1 MNCILFDGPLREKF
15 LPLTFTRPVAHLH
28 VGISSIKEKWEQY
41 LNTTCTVLT
50 TDYLEDKFP
59 MVEWE
64 QNVFIEATYLPNQV
78 LVNQIKALSKN
89 QMLVHEGEVV
99 AFFVESSQKEVDFES
114 YQSILCEEVPLRIV
128 SLPDLSQKNKVV
140 FEADFEKIT
149 KDRISQPLSK
159 TNHVICPE
167 RIFLEEGAVVEFS
180 FLNASEGPIY
190 LGKKAIVMEGAMI
203 RGAFSLGDG
212 SLVKMGS
219 KIYGAS
225 SVGKNSVVGGEL
237 KNSIVMNYS
246 NKGHDGYLGD
256 SIVGDWCNLGA
267 NTTGSNL
274 KNNYSKIKVWSYEWD
289 EFKELDTLK
298 FGQVFGDY
306 TRTSI
311 GACLN
316 TGTIVGV
323 GANVFGV
330 DFSKKFIPSFSW
342 GNEEETRLEDFFKT
356 VERIRALRGFDF
368 SRQEKKIVQSIFETT
383 QKYRDL

>member
-78 LVNQIKALSKN
+78 LVNQIKSLSKN

-99 AFFVESSQKEVDFES
+99 AFFVEASQKEVDFES
-114 YQSILCEEVPLRIV
+114 YQSILCEEVPPRIV
-128 SLPDLSQKNKVV
+128 SLLDLCQKNKVV

-149 KDRISQPLSK
+149 KDRISQPLSI
-159 TNHVICPE
+159 TNQVICPE

-190 LGKKAIVMEGAMI
+190 LGKKSLVMEGAMI
-203 RGAFSLGDG
+203 RGAFSLGDD
-212 SLVKMGS
+212 SVVKMGS

-267 NTTGSNL
+267 NTTGSNM
-274 KNNYSKIKVWSYEWD
+274 KNNYSKIKVWSYELD
-289 EFKELDTLK
+289 EFNELDTLK

-311 GACLN
+311 GTCLN

>member
-1 MNCILFDGPLREKF
+1 MNFILFDGPLREKF

-64 QNVFIEATYLPNQV
+64 QNLFIEATYLPNQV

-99 AFFVESSQKEVDFES
+99 AFFLEASQKEVDFES

-128 SLPDLSQKNKVV
+128 SLLDLSQKNKVV

-190 LGKKAIVMEGAMI
+190 LGKKALVMEGAMI

-212 SLVKMGS
+212 SVVKMGS

-267 NTTGSNL
+267 NTTGSNM
-274 KNNYSKIKVWSYEWD
+274 KNNYSKIKVWSYELD

-311 GACLN
+311 GTCLN

-323 GANVFGV
+323 GANVFDV

-356 VERIRALRGFDF
+356 VERIRVLRGFDF